1 MTDDNLGKI
10 PRPLKQSIAL
20 AYSES
25 LTALGTGERIVY
37 CRSLLS
43 LLKTAFVLSG
53 QSKTRIAAVDFH
65 INNLQ
70 KEIIACEARGD
81 EPQEGILFKK
91 VAQAIDFCG
100 PFIFSGFAEVGPG
113 AQMMKKIELK
123 TEVKS

>member
-1 MTDDNLGKI
+1 MTEDNLSKI
-10 PRPLKQSIAL
+10 PRPLKQSISL

-53 QSKTRIAAVDFH
+53 QSKARMSAIDSH
-65 INNLQ
+65 INSLQ
-70 KEIIACEARGD
+70 KEIINCEARGD

-91 VAQAIDFCG
+91 IALAIDFCG
-100 PFIFSGFAEVGPG
+100 PFVFSGFAEVGPG

-123 TEVKS
+123 PEVKS

>member
-1 MTDDNLGKI
+1 MSEDLIKI

-53 QSKTRIAAVDFH
+53 QSKERLSAVELH

-70 KEIIACEARGD
+70 KEIIACELRGD
-81 EPQEGILFKK
+81 EPQEGLLFKK
-91 VAQAIDFCG
+91 IAQAIDFCG
-100 PFIFSGFAEVGPG
+100 PFVFSGFAEVGPG

-123 TEVKS
+123 QENKP